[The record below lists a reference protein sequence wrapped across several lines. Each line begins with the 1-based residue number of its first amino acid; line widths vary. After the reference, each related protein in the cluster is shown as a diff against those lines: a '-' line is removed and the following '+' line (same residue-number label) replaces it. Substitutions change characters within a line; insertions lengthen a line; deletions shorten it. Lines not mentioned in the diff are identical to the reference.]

1 MTEKKHWTAID
12 DQRYIRR
19 PILSSTREFYRSPI
33 KKKIDGKSESLTQ
46 KIMDIEERRKRAV
59 IAVEELRFQM
69 EPQEKQKLV
78 DAVIEHSVDEPV

>member
-1 MTEKKHWTAID
+1 
-12 DQRYIRR
+12 
-19 PILSSTREFYRSPI
+19 
-33 KKKIDGKSESLTQ
+33 
-46 KIMDIEERRKRAV
+46 MDIEERRKRAV